1 MKYVCIISIVLIR
14 IIDLYLT
21 YLLEGN
27 ALTTEVSPIVCI
39 FNGNWVAMMLSNVF
53 LIIVMA
59 LIIFR
64 YDNMSYL
71 SKKENENGPFESFLG
86 YLNCIYFD
94 EFHVVNYFKA
104 KLDIKVFLCI
114 FVHLLPYIVIFQG
127 VLAIV
132 NNLSAYIFSVSLIY
146 GIPKF
151 AVIHLFVLISAIVLV
166 LFNVLF
172 CLKRFRKIHV

>member
-1 MKYVCIISIVLIR
+1 MKYVCIISIIIVR
-14 IIDLYLT
+14 ILDLCLT

-39 FNGNWVAMMLSNVF
+39 FNGNWATMILSNVI
-53 LIIVMA
+53 LIAVMA

-64 YDNMSYL
+64 YDKLYYL
-71 SKKENENGPFESFLG
+71 SKKEKEYGLFENFIG
-86 YLNCIYFD
+86 YLNYLYFN
-94 EFHVVNYFKA
+94 ESHVANYFKA
-104 KLDIKVFLCI
+104 KLDINVFLCI

-146 GIPKF
+146 EIPKF
-151 AVIHLFVLISAIVLV
+151 AVIHLFVLTSAIILV
-166 LFNVLF
+166 LFNVLYL
-172 CLKRFRKIHV
+172 LKRFRKIHV

>member
-1 MKYVCIISIVLIR
+1 MKYVCIISIVIIR

-39 FNGNWVAMMLSNVF
+39 FNGNWVVMMLSNVI

-71 SKKENENGPFESFLG
+71 SKKEMKMDHLR
-86 YLNCIYFD
+86 
-94 EFHVVNYFKA
+94 
-104 KLDIKVFLCI
+104 VFL
-114 FVHLLPYIVIFQG
+114 
-127 VLAIV
+127 AT
-132 NNLSAYIFSVSLIY
+132 
-146 GIPKF
+146 
-151 AVIHLFVLISAIVLV
+151 
-166 LFNVLF
+166 
-172 CLKRFRKIHV
+172 